1 MSAQVP
7 AASEYLPTGHSHV
20 YAVPPAEVAGA
31 VHAVQPSVAVVAVV
45 KVAYSFTAQ
54 VMSLQD
60 PSTSFYW
67 PIAHSLSQL
76 AAVPPAEVEPSA
88 HAVQPSVAFAGVVEA
103 EYSFTA
109 QVMSAQVLTVS
120 EYWPTGHE
128 QVVTAPPNE
137 KAGAMHAEQPSVSVV
152 AVSKLAYWSAG
163 QFIKAQVPAG
173 SVYMPFPHVYV
184 HAVEAPAVA
193 VP

>member
-1 MSAQVP
+1 
-7 AASEYLPTGHSHV
+7 
-20 YAVPPAEVAGA
+20 
-31 VHAVQPSVAVVAVV
+31 VHPSVASAASVLVA
-45 KVAYSFTAQ
+45 
-54 VMSLQD
+54 
-60 PSTSFYW
+60 
-67 PIAHSLSQL
+67 
-76 AAVPPAEVEPSA
+76 
-88 HAVQPSVAFAGVVEA
+88 
-103 EYSFTA
+103 YSFTA

-137 KAGAMHAEQPSVSVV
+137 KAGAMHASQPCVSDV
-152 AVSKLAYWSAG
+152 AFSELAYWSAG